1 MTSDAQERQGGDL
14 RDLGPVQL
22 DLSTCVN
29 PYGPPDGVLAALRG
43 MSADAIRR
51 HPYGAAED
59 VEAAYAAYTGQPAV
73 GFAAGRGTS
82 DLIWSLARHLD
93 GKTTGLPLPAY
104 TEFRRAFPQA
114 RTFGGG
120 ASTHPASVLDQAM
133 RACDAVIVSN
143 PHNPT
148 SQVIRRADL
157 ADVAARHPGSLLV
170 VDESYIDF
178 LADPAPVTLIGCGLG
193 NVIVLRSP
201 SKFFG
206 LAGAR
211 SGAAWSARPLPACLR
226 TERTS
231 WPVSAF
237 AAQALKTALADTAW
251 ADRARQQLA
260 SDAAWLTQALG
271 ACGLEIAPGTLHF
284 RLLTGPAGQITRFAA
299 GLEEQGIA
307 VRVLDE
313 ACGVGQPAVRISAPP
328 AQERAKLAAALRSLE
343 ERP

>member
-1 MTSDAQERQGGDL
+1 MTSDDRERQGGDL
-14 RDLGPVQL
+14 RELSPVQL

-29 PYGPPDGVLAALRG
+29 PYGPPDGVLTALRG
-43 MSADAIRR
+43 MSADAIRK

-59 VEAAYAAYTGQPAV
+59 VEAAYAAYTGQPV
-73 GFAAGRGTS
+73 TEFAAGRGTS

-114 RTFGGG
+114 RPFGGG
-120 ASTHPASVLDQAM
+120 ASTHPARVLDEAM
-133 RACDAVIVSN
+133 QACDAVIVSN

-148 SQVIRRADL
+148 GQIIGRADL

-178 LADPAPVTLIGCGLG
+178 LAGPAPVTLIGCGLS

-226 TERTS
+226 TDRTS

-251 ADRARQQLA
+251 AARARQHLA

-271 ACGLEIAPGTLHF
+271 ASGLNIAPGTLHF
-284 RLLTGPAGQITRFAA
+284 RLLTGPGAQITRFAA
-299 GLEEQGIA
+299 CLEAQGIA

-313 ACGVGQPAVRISAPP
+313 ACGVGKPAVRISAPP
-328 AQERAKLAAALRSLE
+328 AQERAKLAAALESVE
-343 ERP
+343 EQQ

>member
-1 MTSDAQERQGGDL
+1 MTRDNLDRQGGDL

-59 VEAAYAAYTGQPAV
+59 VEAAYASYTGQPAA

-82 DLIWSLARHLD
+82 DLIWSLARDLD
-93 GKTTGLPLPAY
+93 GKIIGLPLPAY

-114 RTFGGG
+114 RPFGGG
-120 ASTHPASVLDQAM
+120 ASTHPASVLDEAM
-133 RACDAVIVSN
+133 QACDAVIVSN

-148 SQVIRRADL
+148 GQVIGRADL
-157 ADVAARHPGSLLV
+157 ADVASRHPGSLLV

-226 TERTS
+226 TGRTS

-251 ADRARQQLA
+251 AARARQHLV
-260 SDAAWLTQALG
+260 SDAARLTQALG
-271 ACGLEIAPGTLHF
+271 ACGLDIAPGTLHF

-299 GLEEQGIA
+299 CLEAQGIT

-313 ACGVGQPAVRISAPP
+313 TCGVGKPAVRISAPP
-328 AQERAKLAAALRSLE
+328 AQERAKLAAALRSLD
-343 ERP
+343 ERQ

>member
-1 MTSDAQERQGGDL
+1 MPSGGIRTGRRRTSRPPT
-14 RDLGPVQL
+14 RD
-22 DLSTCVN
+22 
-29 PYGPPDGVLAALRG
+29 
-43 MSADAIRR
+43 
-51 HPYGAAED
+51 
-59 VEAAYAAYTGQPAV
+59 YTGQPA
-73 GFAAGRGTS
+73 GEFAAGRGTS

-93 GKTTGLPLPAY
+93 GKTTGLPMPAY

-114 RTFGGG
+114 RPFGGG
-120 ASTHPASVLDQAM
+120 ASTHPASVLDEAM
-133 RACDAVIVSN
+133 QACDAVIVSN

-148 SQVIRRADL
+148 GQVIRRADL
-157 ADVAARHPGSLLV
+157 AEVAARHPASLLV

-178 LADPAPVTLIGCGLG
+178 LADPAPVTLVGCGLG

-226 TERTS
+226 TDRTS

-251 ADRARQQLA
+251 AARARQHLA

-271 ACGLEIAPGTLHF
+271 ACGLDIAPGTLHF
-284 RLLTGPAGQITRFAA
+284 RLLTGPAPRSPGSRPALKHTGSPCGSWTKPA
-299 GLEEQGIA
+299 GSA
-307 VRVLDE
+307 SRR
-313 ACGVGQPAVRISAPP
+313 VRISAPP
-328 AQERAKLAAALRSLE
+328 VQERAKLAAALQTLE
-343 ERP
+343 GQQ